1 MIINVSTKTYSDLI
15 QIAQEY
21 NLDNEEQVI
30 KMLIPTKINPGE
42 I

>member
-1 MIINVSTKTYSDLI
+1 MIISISAETYSNLI

-30 KMLIPTKINPGE
+30 KMLIPTKINSQD
-42 I
+42 